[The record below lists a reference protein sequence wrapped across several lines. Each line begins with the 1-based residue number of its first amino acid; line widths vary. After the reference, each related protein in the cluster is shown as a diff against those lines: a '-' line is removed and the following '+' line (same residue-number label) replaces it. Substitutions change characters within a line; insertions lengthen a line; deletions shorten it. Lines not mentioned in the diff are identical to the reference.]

1 MWPSSESEGQW
12 GMQGREGG
20 KGQILP
26 DLGAMVTSLDF
37 ILKAM
42 ESQREVFKHGN
53 DLQDLSFRKITQAA
67 V

>member
-1 MWPSSESEGQW
+1 
-12 GMQGREGG
+12 MQGREGG